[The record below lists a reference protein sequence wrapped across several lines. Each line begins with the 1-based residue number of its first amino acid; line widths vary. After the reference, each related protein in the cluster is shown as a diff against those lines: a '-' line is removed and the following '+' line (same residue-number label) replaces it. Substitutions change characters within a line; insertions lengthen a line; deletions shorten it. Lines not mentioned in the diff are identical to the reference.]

1 MAGLPVLVFLIFIS
15 AIPAIVVYFW
25 FRLARYPF
33 SLLRFLFS
41 LLAGAA
47 AFFPALL
54 LQYFFSLAGGF
65 FSGIAGKWGLF
76 GEIFIHIAF
85 TEELSRFI
93 LLFIL
98 FLITAR
104 FKPQA
109 GPYPA
114 RPGAGPVVS
123 PELSYGDVTAGS
135 AAGLAAGL
143 GFAILESA
151 AYGASNANIALLRTF
166 TAAPLHGACGSRIGA
181 AAIMIREHPVQALFR
196 FFAAVAIHGIYNFM
210 IILPGFPS
218 ITAVIIALAALASSI
233 LFIHGGMGGGNK
245 PAQ

>member
-15 AIPAIVVYFW
+15 AVPAIVVYFW
-25 FRLARYPF
+25 FRFARYPF
-33 SLLRFLFS
+33 SLLRFLIS

-54 LQYFFSLAGGF
+54 LQYFFSSVGGF
-65 FSGIAGKWGLF
+65 FFGIMGKWSLF
-76 GEIFIHIAF
+76 GEIFIRIAF

-98 FLITAR
+98 FLISAR
-104 FKPQA
+104 FNPQA
-109 GPYPA
+109 GPVRPA
-114 RPGAGPVVS
+114 AGPVDS
-123 PELSYGDVTAGS
+123 PALSYGDVTAGS

-151 AYGASNANIALLRTF
+151 AYGASNAGIALLRIF

-181 AAIMIREHPVQALFR
+181 AAVMIREHPVQALFR

-218 ITAVIIALAALASSI
+218 ITAVIIALSALASSI
-233 LFIHGGMGGGNK
+233 LFIHGGMSSGNK
-245 PAQ
+245 PVQ